1 MERLVTTKQAAELL
15 DLSLQG
21 VHYRIKSGQL
31 KSIKQGGKTF
41 VFLDDSIQEQL
52 NKQQNIQESFKQQS
66 TQEGTAHTSFHNDF
80 SKQEQHSEKLL
91 SFKEEQISLLK
102 QSIHF
107 MKEQYQNEIKRL
119 EKNQKRII
127 KVFNSEIKL
136 LQSAFNEMRSIYKPQ
151 IQMQS
156 QTSSNQKFMPMQEF
170 FLFLKQNDKSDDEIK
185 IIILNAIK
193 HKDPRFIYNKHNK
206 KVLILNTDYSDLI

>member
-15 DLSLQG
+15 NLSLQG

-41 VFLDDSIQEQL
+41 VFVDDTLANNNHHSNSEQISSSTAQE
-52 NKQQNIQESFKQQS
+52 NIQT
-66 TQEGTAHTSFHNDF
+66 TQNSMNQTFEHI
-80 SKQEQHSEKLL
+80 EQKNEKLL
-91 SFKEEQISLLK
+91 FYKEEQISLLK

-151 IQMQS
+151 LQMQS
-156 QTSSNQKFMPMQEF
+156 QTSSNHKFMPMQEF

-185 IIILNAIK
+185 IIVLNAIK
-193 HKDPRFIYNKHNK
+193 QKDPRFIYNKQTK
-206 KVLILNTDYSDLI
+206 KVLIVNTDYSDLI